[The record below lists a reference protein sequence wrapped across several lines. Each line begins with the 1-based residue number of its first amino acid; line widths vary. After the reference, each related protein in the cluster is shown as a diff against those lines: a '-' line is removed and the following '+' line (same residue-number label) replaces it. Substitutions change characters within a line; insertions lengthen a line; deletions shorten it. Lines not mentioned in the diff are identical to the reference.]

1 MVGIIPKPIKKPSQV
16 YRLAPYIV
24 FGLVAV
30 VVLAYIVLSYLE
42 NNASKTMENLQE
54 RIAQVGTKD
63 EKVLEAQVLL
73 DKEKIDDFSKLFA
86 DHQRVSNFLKFLEE
100 NSHPEIWFNKLILNS
115 EDSEVVLAGETA
127 NFETLGQQIVI
138 FQSQELVKN
147 VEISDLSL
155 GKNGRATFTFTLSL
169 DQEIFKNNE

>member
-1 MVGIIPKPIKKPSQV
+1 M

-24 FGLVAV
+24 FGLVLV

-73 DKEKIDDFSKLFA
+73 LDEA
-86 DHQRVSNFLKFLEE
+86 LE
-100 NSHPEIWFNKLILNS
+100 LI
-115 EDSEVVLAGETA
+115 
-127 NFETLGQQIVI
+127 
-138 FQSQELVKN
+138 
-147 VEISDLSL
+147 
-155 GKNGRATFTFTLSL
+155 
-169 DQEIFKNNE
+169 